1 MKLNKFR
8 VAPVFIYENGLLLP
22 KIIIEEMQ
30 HAKSEFLY
38 EDYDIKSAKILLNLD
53 TLRLLGQAVL
63 IFFKFTQDEEVRYL
77 SLVIDPPYVKK
88 TKVENE
94 FSVMKNWLRHVI
106 FISSINFI

>member
-8 VAPVFIYENGLLLP
+8 VEPVFIYENGLLLP
-22 KIIIEEMQ
+22 DIIIEEMQ

-63 IFFKFTQDEEVRYL
+63 IFFKFTQDEEVRDL
-77 SLVIDPPYVKK
+77 LVVLDPPCVKK
-88 TKVENE
+88 RKVVNAFE
-94 FSVMKNWLRHVI
+94 VMKNWLVHVI
-106 FISSINFI
+106 IVLSLNFS